1 MGRNKTLIAIV
12 MAVALFGALFT
23 LTFSSKADASRNSL
37 PRSSKIRRTIL
48 LNFKPEATQD
58 QIHKI
63 FSEVRQNISQLK
75 GVHNL
80 YTGAQVN
87 ERATFK
93 YGISMDFDD
102 DAALKAYRADQEHRQ
117 THNKYN
123 YMIEGAQITDI
134 RDE

>member
-1 MGRNKTLIAIV
+1 MGKQEKLIAIL
-12 MAVALFGALFT
+12 MAVVMFGALFIVN
-23 LTFSSKADASRNSL
+23 FSTRANST
-37 PRSSKIRRTIL
+37 RSSKIRRTIL
-48 LNFKPEATQD
+48 LNFKPEATPADIQ
-58 QIHKI
+58 KI
-63 FSEVRQNISQLK
+63 FKEVKENISQLK

-80 YTGAQVN
+80 FIGAQVN
-87 ERATFK
+87 ERASFK

-123 YMIEGAQITDI
+123 HLIEQAQITDI

>member
-1 MGRNKTLIAIV
+1 MKNRKNLIASL
-12 MAVALFGALFT
+12 MALVLLAALFMVT
-23 LTFSSKADASRNSL
+23 LSSKANP

-48 LNFKPEATQD
+48 LNFKPEATPADIQ
-58 QIHKI
+58 KI
-63 FSEVRQNISQLK
+63 FKEVRENISLLK

-80 YTGAQVN
+80 FIGAQVN

-93 YGISMDFDD
+93 YGMSMDFDD

-123 YMIEGAQITDI
+123 HLIAGSQITDI

>member
-1 MGRNKTLIAIV
+1 MGKQEKLIAIL
-12 MAVALFGALFT
+12 MAVVMFGALFFVN
-23 LTFSSKADASRNSL
+23 FSTRANST
-37 PRSSKIRRTIL
+37 RSSKIRRTIL
-48 LNFKPEATQD
+48 LNFKPEATPADIQ
-58 QIHKI
+58 KI
-63 FSEVRQNISQLK
+63 FKEVKENISQLK

-80 YTGAQVN
+80 FIGAQVN
-87 ERATFK
+87 ERASFK

-123 YMIEGAQITDI
+123 HLIEQAQITDI